1 MSRKIW
7 LITAAILVAVGLV
20 TFAVAMTVMD
30 WDFLKLGNSSR
41 QTNEYEIVDEFK
53 SISISTS
60 TAKVEFIASDEE
72 KCRVVCEEWDNLK
85 HGVEVKDGVLTIT
98 FRDDRKWHE
107 MIGFNF
113 GESEVS
119 VYLPK
124 GEYRNLFIESSTGDI
139 NVPDG
144 YSFQAIDLTMS
155 TGDLYFASSASGSA
169 EFKASTGDIKIENS
183 AFGSLYVSRSTGKTT
198 IKNVETAG
206 DIKLRATTGDSLL
219 SDVKCENLF
228 SEADT
233 GDLTLKS
240 VIASKRF
247 DIERSTGDIKFD
259 ACDAGEISVET
270 DTGSVT
276 GTLLTNKIFIA
287 ETDTG
292 RVELPDKRVGG
303 KCEIETDTGDIK
315 IQILE
320 N

>member
-20 TFAVAMTVMD
+20 TIAVAMTLMD
-30 WDFLKLGNSSR
+30 WDFSKLGNSSR
-41 QTNEYEIVDEFK
+41 ETNEYEIVEEFK
-53 SISISTS
+53 SISINSS
-60 TAKVEFIASDEE
+60 TAKIQFIASDEE
-72 KCRVVCEEWDNLK
+72 KCRVVCEEWENLK
-85 HGVEVKDGVLTIT
+85 YDVAVKDGVLTIN
-98 FRDDRKWHE
+98 FRDERKWRE

-113 GESEVS
+113 GKSEVS

-124 GEYRNLFIESSTGDI
+124 GEYGNLFIESSTGDI

-144 YSFQAIDLTMS
+144 YSFQAIDVTMS
-155 TGDLYFASSASGSA
+155 TGDVYFASSASGNA

-233 GDLTLKS
+233 GDLTLES

-247 DIERSTGDIKFD
+247 DIERSTGDVKFD
-259 ACDAGEISVET
+259 ACDADGISVET

-276 GTLLTNKIFIA
+276 GTLLTEKIFIT

-292 RVELPDKRVGG
+292 HVELPDFRSGG

-315 IQILE
+315 IQILK